1 MQNILLNELCHGEIY
16 TFACNKVL
24 TLTAAPVAP
33 VVDRQLSVNRL
44 ESIKII
50 L

>member
-1 MQNILLNELCHGEIY
+1 MQSILLNELCHGEIY

-24 TLTAAPVAP
+24 TLTAAPV
-33 VVDRQLSVNRL
+33 VDRQLSVNRL
-44 ESIKII
+44 EIIKII